1 MGRVDKVASSVEWW
15 ASGLSPDQAA
25 HSFHISALISV
36 IIQVLMEERLSDGTI
51 SEKEIIEMLGGGRSG

>member
-15 ASGLSPDQAA
+15 TAGLSPGQAV

-51 SEKEIIEMLGGGRSG
+51 SEQEIIEMLGGGRSG